1 MGGGRRRRAAEAR
14 GAQRIARNAQREGRC
29 DSEARRSGAVGGATQ
44 RARREP
50 QRSRRCTAGA
60 QRVTSRG
67 SGWERGCCG
76 GAMRRKR
83 AARHELGGGGG
94 VRGAAHGARFVMN
107 GERGGERGRCAV
119 QVCCAFKWGL
129 RAKRPVP
136 GSAALLRTATSTF
149 LRCCALQLRVQ
160 YLAVGSGGLDA
171 K

>member
-94 VRGAAHGARFVMN
+94 GY
-107 GERGGERGRCAV
+107 RGGQRGRCAV

-136 GSAALLRTATSTF
+136 GSAALLRTAPSTF

>member
-1 MGGGRRRRAAEAR
+1 MRLGGP
-14 GAQRIARNAQREGRC
+14 
-29 DSEARRSGAVGGATQ
+29 AVGG
-44 RARREP
+44 RGRRD
-50 QRSRRCTAGA
+50 
-60 QRVTSRG
+60 
-67 SGWERGCCG
+67 
-76 GAMRRKR
+76 
-83 AARHELGGGGG
+83 AARPARATALQALHGRRTARDQQRIGLGTGLLRGRHAAETRGASRVRGGGG

-136 GSAALLRTATSTF
+136 GSAALLRTAPSTF